1 MHVFDKSFVAHTH
14 HVAAAAVEVSKVEN
28 ESGQMQCQLVD

>member
-14 HVAAAAVEVSKVEN
+14 HVAVVEVSKVEN

>member
-14 HVAAAAVEVSKVEN
+14 HVAAAVEVSKVEN